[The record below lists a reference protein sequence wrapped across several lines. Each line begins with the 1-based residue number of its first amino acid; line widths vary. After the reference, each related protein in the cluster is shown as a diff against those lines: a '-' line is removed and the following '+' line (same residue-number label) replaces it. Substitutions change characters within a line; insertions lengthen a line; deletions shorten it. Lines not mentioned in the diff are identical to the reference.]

1 MDAAHAPATVG
12 VAAREDEDQAMLVLL
27 PDAQLED
34 DAEIEREVLGDLAD
48 VVLHHELVAER
59 IPDED
64 WRRAGALIVYYGVPI
79 DRDLVGRLDGCRLL
93 VRAGVGYDH
102 IDIAACAARGIPV
115 CNVPDYGTTEV
126 ADHAIAL
133 MLALARGLV
142 SYHARLLADPHAGW
156 HWSGAPLVRRLRGG
170 TFGIVGLGRIG
181 TAASRRAKALDMDV
195 GFYDP
200 YLPDGVELAHGY
212 RRYDTLE
219 GLLAASD
226 VVSLHCPLTAG
237 NRNMINAAALSA
249 IKRGA
254 LLINTARGGLVDLE
268 ALEAALRDGQ
278 LGGTGLDVLP
288 GEPPDP
294 QHPLVQAFRRREP
307 GLDGRLLLTPHVAWF
322 SPDGQADLR
331 RKSAET
337 VRDFLVAGR
346 LRNCVNQA
354 LLKSG

>member
-1 MDAAHAPATVG
+1 
-12 VAAREDEDQAMLVLL
+12 MLVLM
-27 PDAQLED
+27 PDALFED
-34 DAEIEREVLGDLAD
+34 DAEIEREVLGDLAEI
-48 VVLHHELVAER
+48 VHHHELVAER
-59 IPDED
+59 IPGED
-64 WRRAGALIVYYGVPI
+64 WRRADALIVYYGVPI
-79 DRDLVGRLDGCRLL
+79 DRQVVERLDSCRIL

-102 IDIAACAARGIPV
+102 IDIAACGSRGIPV

-181 TAASRRAKALDMDV
+181 TAASRRARALDMEV
-195 GFYDP
+195 CFYDP

-212 RRYDTLE
+212 RRHDSLE

-226 VVSLHCPLTAG
+226 VVSLHCPLTDD
-237 NRNMINAAALSA
+237 NRNMIGEAALSA
-249 IKRGA
+249 IKPGA
-254 LLINTARGGLVDLE
+254 FLINTARGGLVDLG
-268 ALEAALRDGQ
+268 ALEAALRDGP
-278 LGGTGLDVLP
+278 LGGAGLDVLP

-294 QHPLVQAFRRREP
+294 EHSLVQAFRRREP

-322 SPDGQADLR
+322 SLAGRADLR

-337 VRDFLVAGR
+337 VRAFLLTGR

-354 LLKSG
+354 WLKSA